1 MVPGEPQ
8 GCVAQRGV
16 FGLLGT
22 SEAAPAQGIPN
33 SWAAARGRV
42 KSPGGLPG
50 GGGGGLSATQVRAGE
65 LGPVG
70 RHPAHS
76 TSVIRTACRTWRP
89 AQKRRGD
96 RGAKSTP
103 TLGGALTGLEL
114 EMDSS
119 TFVPDPSFL

>member
-22 SEAAPAQGIPN
+22 SEAAPGPGN
-33 SWAAARGRV
+33 SKLLGSSPWQSQESGWPPGRGW
-42 KSPGGLPG
+42 
-50 GGGGGLSATQVRAGE
+50 GGLSATQVRAGE